1 MDVVRSTAV
10 VEGCAGE
17 VISVLGESV
26 LMVDI
31 LLGVTVVVV
40 VVDKSSWFGVLS
52 AKWIHGIG

>member
-1 MDVVRSTAV
+1 M